1 MYTFKDLGGIRN
13 KENKTIKPNMII
25 KSGYLY
31 KLRKRKAK
39 QLLEHNLAK
48 VIDLRTEAE
57 RNEKPDV
64 KIDGVK
70 YVNIPLFNE
79 KTATVTHEE
88 EKSLSDLIQLLKNA
102 PYMVELYS
110 KMVTDEYAVLQ
121 LSKIIN
127 EIVNSVDNDFAVLYH
142 CSIGKDR
149 TGIVTLILLS
159 ILDVEQSEIT
169 KDYLFL
175 RKKFRYRARFL
186 YCLVMLLVRSRDLAR
201 KMKNVYYTDEK
212 NIEIA
217 IESINQNY
225 GSMDSFIKNQLGISD
240 EAKKKFK
247 EKLLGN

>member
-1 MYTFKDLGGIRN
+1 MFTFKDLGKIKN
-13 KENKTIKPNMII
+13 KDNKTIKPNMII

-31 KLRKRKAK
+31 KLKKSKVK
-39 QLLEHNLAK
+39 QLQEHHLAK

-57 RNEKPDV
+57 RAQKPDRQ
-64 KIDGVK
+64 IEGVK

-79 KTATVTHEE
+79 KIATVTHEE
-88 EKSLSDLIQLLKNA
+88 ENSLKDLIELLKNA

-121 LSKIIN
+121 LKKIIN
-127 EIVNSVDNDFAVLYH
+127 EIVNSADEDYAVLYH

-159 ILDVEQSEIT
+159 ILDVDIKEIT
-169 KDYLFL
+169 KDYMFL
-175 RKKFRYRARFL
+175 KKKFRYRTIFL
-186 YCLVMLLVRSRDLAR
+186 YCLVIIALRSKSLAK

-217 IESINQNY
+217 IESINNSY
-225 GSMDSFIKNQLGISD
+225 GSMDIFIRDYLGITD
-240 EAKKKFK
+240 EAKERFK
-247 EKLLGN
+247 AKVLE